1 MSFTL
6 PTAGRFARRLALRT
20 WTLESTPFF
29 DDLYIARDACWNAVE
44 IRRSDIMQCYRA
56 GQAAVVYVRHIA
68 HGGLAKYIRF
78 QAISAC
84 VAG

>member
-6 PTAGRFARRLALRT
+6 PIAGRFARRLVLHT
-20 WTLESTPFF
+20 WTLESTPLF
-29 DDLYIARDACWNAVE
+29 DALYIARDACWNAVE
-44 IRRSDIMQCYRA
+44 IPRSDKCYRA

-68 HGGLAKYIRF
+68 HGDLAKYIRF